1 MGYLGSII
9 SNINWNVPTWDLFIL
24 IFFVSVG
31 ILFAFTL
38 GKARVLFVLLSLY
51 VGLAI
56 ASSLPFITEETS
68 SKFHLGS
75 VAALKIVV
83 FMVCVIT
90 LFILFS
96 RMGVLSSFSGKMNPL
111 VILLFSYLQVG
122 LLISVLLSFL
132 PPDTISSFAPIT
144 KKLFTTN
151 IARMSWLLVPIVA
164 MLLIKK
170 KVTT

>member
-1 MGYLGSII
+1 MEYLGSLL
-9 SNINWNVPTWDLFIL
+9 SNINWTVPTWDLFIL

-31 ILFAFTL
+31 VLFAFTL

-56 ASSLPFITEETS
+56 ASSLPFITKETS

-83 FMVCVIT
+83 FIVCVVV

-96 RMGVLSSFSGKMNPL
+96 RMGALSSFSGKINPL
-111 VILLFSYLQVG
+111 VILLFSFLQVG
-122 LLISVLLSFL
+122 LLISILLSFL
-132 PPDTISSFAPIT
+132 PVDTISSFAPIT

-151 IARMSWLLVPIVA
+151 VARLSWMLIPIVA
-164 MLLIKK
+164 MVLIKK
-170 KVTT
+170 KEA

>member
-1 MGYLGSII
+1 MNYIGSVL
-9 SNINWNVPTWDLFIL
+9 SGINWTVPTWDLFII

-38 GKARVLFVLLSLY
+38 GRARVLFVLLSLY
-51 VGLAI
+51 IGLAI
-56 ASSLPFITEETS
+56 ASSLPFITKDTS

-83 FMVCVIT
+83 FIMCVVI
-90 LFILFS
+90 LFVLFS
-96 RMGVLSSFSGKMNPL
+96 RMGALSSFSGRINPL
-111 VILLFSYLQVG
+111 VILLFSFLQVG
-122 LLISVLLSFL
+122 LLISILLSFL
-132 PPDTISSFAPIT
+132 PADIIDSFAPLT

-151 IARMSWLLVPIVA
+151 IARLSWLLLPIAA

-170 KVTT
+170 KEVK

>member
-1 MGYLGSII
+1 MEYIGSLL

-24 IFFVSVG
+24 IFFVTVG

-51 VGLAI
+51 VGLAV

-83 FMVCVIT
+83 FIICVVI
-90 LFILFS
+90 LFVLFS
-96 RMGVLSSFSGKMNPL
+96 RMGALSSFSGKINPL
-111 VILLFSYLQVG
+111 IVLLFSFLQVG
-122 LLISVLLSFL
+122 LLISIILSFL
-132 PPDTISSFAPIT
+132 PADTISSFAPIT
-144 KKLFTTN
+144 KKLFTTSV
-151 IARMSWLLVPIVA
+151 ARMAWLLVPIVS
-164 MLLIKK
+164 MVLIKK
-170 KVTT
+170 KEA